1 MQQRRARRS
10 VPGPRVRLRSGP
22 TLQIPLRPSRWLRA
36 LLVAL
41 VLAAALAIHL
51 SALGDG
57 WMLTLPALAGWA
69 WRDCAQCSG
78 QTLVLRGDGSAA
90 LISAAGVERVVEP
103 LMLHERGA
111 LGVLVLAADGRTLRW
126 AFAGDVMPSATR
138 RELRLWMRDHA
149 QPREAAVGI
158 PSSDQTTS
166 PG

>member
-10 VPGPRVRLRSGP
+10 VPAPRVRPRSGP

-41 VLAAALAIHL
+41 LLAAALAIHL
-51 SALGDG
+51 SALGDV

-69 WRDCAQCSG
+69 WRGCARCSG
-78 QTLVLRGDGSAA
+78 QALVLRGDGSAA
-90 LISAAGVERVVEP
+90 LISAAGAEREVEP
-103 LMLHERGA
+103 RMLHERGA
-111 LGVLVLAADGRTLRW
+111 LGVLVLSADGRTLRW
-126 AFAGDVMPSATR
+126 AFAGDVLSAATR

-149 QPREAAVGI
+149 QPRDAAVGI
-158 PSSDQTTS
+158 SSSDQTTS